1 MQANSAHDFQCAV
14 VVAMAI
20 VRMMQPAIDQIVHM
34 VSVRHRRVPA
44 VGAVSMISRMPL
56 RPVSAGV
63 RVRRVDRNHMFIH
76 VIAVDVVQV
85 AVVQIIRV
93 ARVFY
98 GNVAATGPVLVGMV
112 FMFYAIA
119 HRSPSTFPNM
129 RRPFHGSSRSL
140 ALFRWPGCLPR
151 QLDPAP
157 GEVEPP
163 RAGVSAGAH
172 GVRL

>member
-1 MQANSAHDFQCAV
+1 
-14 VVAMAI
+14 MAI
-20 VRMMQPAIDQIVHM
+20 VRMMQPAINQIVHM

-44 VGAVSMISRMPL
+44 VGAVNMISRMPL

-76 VIAVDVVQV
+76 VIAVHVMQVTIVQV
-85 AVVQIIRV
+85 IGV
-93 ARVFY
+93 ALVFD
-98 GNVAATGPVLVGMV
+98 GKVAATGPVLVGMV
-112 FMFYAIA
+112 FVFYAIA
-119 HRSPSTFPNM
+119 HRSPFTLPNM

-151 QLDPAP
+151 QLGLAP
-157 GEVEPP
+157 GEVELP

-172 GVRL
+172 GIRL